1 MTTMTRMITVLLT
14 LALCAALFTGC
25 GGGSSVD
32 LKNAKS
38 LADLKGA
45 KIAAQSGTFHET
57 ALSQIENVQ
66 ASTYPEFSDLLTA
79 LKSGAIDGYIAEEPT
94 ALSVCGADSTLTY
107 IPLVNN
113 DTGFTATAAD
123 VGIAIGLKEGSTMRD
138 EITAVLDT
146 ITASQ
151 RKELMEQIVAISA
164 GQEIDAFILQS
175 EAPAN
180 PTGTLKVG
188 MECAYE
194 PYNWTDMD
202 GTTPGCVPISGE
214 GKSGLYANGY
224 DVQVA
229 QYVANKLGLTLEI
242 YSITWD
248 SLLPALES
256 GAIDAII
263 AGMSPTAEREAE
275 IDFTQTYYESN
286 LVVIIRR

>member
-57 ALSQIENVQ
+57 ALSQIEDVQ

-94 ALSVCGADSTLTY
+94 ALSVCGADDTLTY

-123 VGIAIGLKEGSTMRD
+123 VGIAIGLKDGSPMRD
-138 EITAVLDT
+138 EINAVLDT
-146 ITASQ
+146 ITDAQ

-164 GQEIDAFILQS
+164 GQEIDAFALQS

-180 PTGTLKVG
+180 PTGTLRVG

-194 PYNWTDMD
+194 P
-202 GTTPGCVPISGE
+202 
-214 GKSGLYANGY
+214 
-224 DVQVA
+224 
-229 QYVANKLGLTLEI
+229 
-242 YSITWD
+242 
-248 SLLPALES
+248 
-256 GAIDAII
+256 
-263 AGMSPTAEREAE
+263 
-275 IDFTQTYYESN
+275 
-286 LVVIIRR
+286 